1 MVLEVIIRPLNNFEP
16 DNELLQITQY
26 LNLNFRFDYN
36 ISINIDTQQFSN
48 ENYIIAQNTPNK
60 YYTYTPEL

>member
-26 LNLNFRFDYN
+26 LNLNYRFAN
-36 ISINIDTQQFSN
+36 VSINKDTQQFSN
-48 ENYIIAQNTPNK
+48 KNCYIIAQKTIR
-60 YYTYTPEL
+60 T